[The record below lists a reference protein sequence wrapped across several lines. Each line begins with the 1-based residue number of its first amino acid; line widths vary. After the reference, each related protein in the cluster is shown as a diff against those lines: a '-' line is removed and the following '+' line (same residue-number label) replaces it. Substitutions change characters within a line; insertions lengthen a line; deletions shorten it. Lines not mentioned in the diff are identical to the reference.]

1 MLEDGFNLAL
11 WISAATLGD
20 SEMQPTSYLKHFSA
34 ILTYFVCSRD
44 KQYIKSM

>member
-11 WISAATLGD
+11 WIFAATLWD
-20 SEMQPTSYLKHFSA
+20 SETKPTTYLKPFSA
-34 ILTYFVCSRD
+34 ILTYFVCSRG